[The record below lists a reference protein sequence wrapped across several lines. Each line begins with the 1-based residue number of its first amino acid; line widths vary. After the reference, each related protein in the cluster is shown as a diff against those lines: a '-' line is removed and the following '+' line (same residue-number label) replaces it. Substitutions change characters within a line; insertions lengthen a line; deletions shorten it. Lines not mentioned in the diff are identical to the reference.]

1 MTASSPS
8 GPPADQPG
16 DLPEFDPYS
25 QVFFDDPYDLYRRLR
40 DESPVYCNDH
50 YGFYALSRYDDVAT
64 ASRDWRTFT
73 STHGI
78 TVDVLTDPTIL
89 GPTPGSTRP
98 GEGAPGQIIFMDP
111 PDHDR
116 MRNLVSR
123 VFTPKA
129 VADLEPM
136 IRDLIRRYLDEAL
149 ERGGGTG
156 FDAVAEFSAPFPVEV
171 ISTMLGVPEAD
182 RQQIRH
188 WTDLMLSREAG
199 DPKPTPAG
207 MEAGLLLGIYIY
219 ELAREKRAHPQ
230 PDMISGLCEAGLTD
244 EEVAGF
250 SILLAAAGSETVT
263 KLIGNGAVLF
273 GRHPDQW
280 DAVRADR
287 ELLVP
292 AVEEVLRYWAPSQ
305 YQGRWSTAA
314 TEWHGVEIPA
324 EQAVLLITGAAN
336 RDERAYPD
344 PDRFD
349 VRRPLK
355 LNVGFGHGI
364 HTCLGAALAR
374 LESRIAF
381 DELADRVPAFTV
393 DESRCRR
400 VNMSNVAGYS
410 NVPVTVTPQ
419 VSPA

>member
-1 MTASSPS
+1 MSDQLHGDS
-8 GPPADQPG
+8 ADV
-16 DLPEFDPYS
+16 LEFDPYS
-25 QVFFDDPYDLYRRLR
+25 DVFFDDPYDVYRRLR
-40 DESPVYCNDH
+40 DEAPVYRNDH
-50 YGFYALSRYDDVAT
+50 YGFYALSRYDDVVA

-73 STHGI
+73 STEGI
-78 TVDVLTDPTIL
+78 TLDVLCDPTTQ
-89 GPTPGSTRP
+89 GPTPGGTP
-98 GEGAPGQIIFMDP
+98 AGQIIFMDP

-136 IRDLIRRYLDEAL
+136 IRGLIRRHLDDAL
-149 ERGGGTG
+149 AGGPD
-156 FDAVAEFSAPFPVEV
+156 FDAVADFSGPFPVEV
-171 ISTMLGVPEAD
+171 ISTMLGVPEGD

-188 WTDLMLSREAG
+188 WTDAMLSREPG
-199 DPKPTPAG
+199 DPKPTQPG
-207 MEAGLLLGIYIY
+207 MEAGLNLGIYVY
-219 ELAREKRAHPQ
+219 ELAQAKRARPE

-263 KLIGNGAVLF
+263 KLVGNGAVLF
-273 GRHPDQW
+273 ARHPDQW
-280 DAVRADR
+280 RLVRQDR

-292 AVEEVLRYWAPSQ
+292 AVEEILRYWAPSQ
-305 YQGRWSTAA
+305 YQGRWATQATA
-314 TEWHGVEIPA
+314 WHGVEIPA
-324 EQAVLLITGAAN
+324 HSPVVLVTGAAN

-381 DELADRVPAFTV
+381 EELADRCVELTV
-393 DESRCRR
+393 DESQCRR

-410 NVPVTVTPQ
+410 SVPVTV
-419 VSPA
+419 SA